1 MGYKFER
8 TLRLSISF
16 SVKHFSISVAISK
29 QLASAAVNA
38 IEIFIFR
45 ALIDSYIS
53 HGEFV
58 SVNNVLREYNDMKK
72 EIIQNQ
78 TVILEAKLNQY

>member
-1 MGYKFER
+1 M
-8 TLRLSISF
+8 
-16 SVKHFSISVAISK
+16 AISK